1 MIGVCEIDM
10 KPLDTVLVTAYAKAP
25 QGSAMYEIYKHA
37 GIVLEID
44 KATHVIVDAEVTFI
58 TKLAQKYFKNLV
70 VGYDLSSNLTPL
82 VEHIEKHYFAPSSNS
97 VIVALQ
103 AAQKRYIEKTSSL
116 HLKV

>member
-44 KATHVIVDAEVTFI
+44 KTTHVIIDAEVTFI
-58 TKLAQKYFKNLV
+58 TKLAQKYFKKLVIGYNLTA
-70 VGYDLSSNLTPL
+70 DLTPL
-82 VEHIEKHYFAPSSNS
+82 IEQIETHYFAPSSNS
-97 VIVALQ
+97 VIVALK
-103 AAQKRYIEKTSSL
+103 AAQKRYNEKMSSMYS
-116 HLKV
+116 